1 MKKRAILVTCPK
13 ACSPYLADELASLG
27 YAISSEVSNGV
38 FVSGDYSD
46 CVRLNLTLRTGLR
59 VLWEIGAFLAHDGE
73 DLYYQANQLP
83 WEDWIPEDGY
93 LSIVSSIR
101 NDTVNNTK
109 YPNLRLK
116 DAIVDRIR
124 EKTGQRPDSGNERD
138 RAVVFLYWHGDEVC
152 IYLDTSGVPLSNRGY
167 RVMPG
172 KAPVRE
178 NLAASIVSAT
188 RWDRNAPFLNP
199 MCGSGTLAIEAALMA
214 CEIPGGLKRQNFSF
228 MHFKPFVRKEYE
240 RIREE
245 LRKRIPDQLPFPI
258 IASDIDRQAIKAAE
272 TNARKAGVD
281 HLIDFRVCDFKESP
295 IPAGKGVIV
304 LNPEYGERMGEQ
316 RKLESTYHDI
326 GDLFKQRC
334 PGYWGYIFTGNK
346 NLGKRVGLK
355 TKRKIELYNGPIEC
369 RLLEYELYDGT
380 RNPKYASQ
388 TGQGARE

>member
-1 MKKRAILVTCPK
+1 MQKRPILVTCPK
-13 ACSPYLADELASLG
+13 ACSGYLAQELESLG
-27 YAISSEVSNGV
+27 YSVHSEVSNGV
-38 FVSGDYSD
+38 FTEGDYRD
-46 CVRLNLTLRTGLR
+46 CIRLNLSLRTGLR
-59 VLWEIGAFLAHDGE
+59 VLWQVGEFLAHDGE
-73 DLYYQANQLP
+73 DLYYHANKMP
-83 WEDWIPEDGY
+83 WESWIPEDGY

-124 EKTGQRPDSGNERD
+124 DETGQRPDSGNERD
-138 RAVVFLYWHGDEVC
+138 RCVVFLYWQHDDVC
-152 IYLDTSGVPLSNRGY
+152 LYLDTSGVPLSNRGY

-178 NLAASIVSAT
+178 NLASSIIAAT
-188 RWDRNAPFLNP
+188 RWDYKSPFLNP

-214 CEIPGGLKRQNFSF
+214 SQIPGNLRRDNFSF
-228 MHFKPFVRKEYE
+228 MHFKPYRDSDYKEL
-240 RIREE
+240 REE
-245 LRKRIPDQLPFPI
+245 LRKRVPDSLPFPI
-258 IASDIDRQAIKAAE
+258 IASDIDREAIKAAE

-281 HLIDFRVCDFKESP
+281 HLIEFRVCDFRDAP
-295 IPAGKGVIV
+295 IPEEAGVMV
-304 LNPEYGERMGEQ
+304 LNPEYGERLGEQ
-316 RKLESTYHDI
+316 RKLEQTYKEI

-355 TKRKIELYNGPIEC
+355 TKRRIEFYNGPIEC

-380 RNPKYASQ
+380 RNPKYLNQ
-388 TGQGARE
+388 ND